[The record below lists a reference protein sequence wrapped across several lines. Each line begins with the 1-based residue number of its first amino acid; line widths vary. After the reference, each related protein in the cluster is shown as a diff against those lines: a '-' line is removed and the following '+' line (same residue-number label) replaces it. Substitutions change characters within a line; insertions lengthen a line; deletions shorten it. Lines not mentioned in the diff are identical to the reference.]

1 MNFRIKENAPTA
13 WIAARF
19 LGYKTMAIVIGK
31 TIYLHGA
38 SVKTFQS
45 DSKWMKHELKHIEQ
59 FKRYG
64 FIRFI
69 FFYLSESIRH
79 GYINNR
85 FEIECREAENQD

>member
-1 MNFRIKENAPTA
+1 MNFRIKENAPIA

-45 DSKWMKHELKHIEQ
+45 DSK
-59 FKRYG
+59 
-64 FIRFI
+64 
-69 FFYLSESIRH
+69 
-79 GYINNR
+79 
-85 FEIECREAENQD
+85 

>member
-1 MNFRIKENAPTA
+1 
-13 WIAARF
+13 
-19 LGYKTMAIVIGK
+19 
-31 TIYLHGA
+31 
-38 SVKTFQS
+38 
-45 DSKWMKHELKHIEQ
+45 MKHELKHIEQ